1 VSRPFAVRVLER
13 TGVELAEIPY
23 AEESE
28 LTGSHILLHDRASS
42 TYVVFAGYPET
53 DEDGVEHWPPD
64 ALRRI
69 TVSGAR

>member
-1 VSRPFAVRVLER
+1 MSRTFAARVLER

-23 AEESE
+23 ADASE
-28 LTGSHILLHDRASS
+28 LMGSHILLCDRASS
-42 TYVVFAGYPET
+42 TYVVFAGYPEA
-53 DEDGVEHWPPD
+53 DQDGVEHWSPH